1 MGAHGD
7 TPAAPDM
14 VALVG
19 CARRMAEQA
28 GGDDVSDDE
37 LYQVIDR
44 VLFGEKDGWACALAG
59 LLTRTETAN
68 LVLAHLESWL
78 MDRTGRSWDAP
89 MPWGAD
95 SLVPEVERALFGAR

>member
-1 MGAHGD
+1 MGTQGD
-7 TPAAPDM
+7 APAAPDM

-28 GGDDVSDDE
+28 GGDDVTDDE
-37 LYQVIDR
+37 LHQVIDR
-44 VLFGEKDGWACALAG
+44 VLFGAKDGWACALEG

-78 MDRTGRSWDAP
+78 MDRTGRSWDAT
-89 MPWGAD
+89 MSLGGD
-95 SLVPEVERALFGAR
+95 SLVTEVERALFGAW